1 MTTNPISRPH
11 SIEKRRIRR
20 YAWSRDPERVA
31 FAYTV
36 DSRWRNRAE
45 FISGREEIL
54 RFLQRKWAHDI
65 PSLP

>member
-45 FISGREEIL
+45 IHFRT
-54 RFLQRKWAHDI
+54 
-65 PSLP
+65 